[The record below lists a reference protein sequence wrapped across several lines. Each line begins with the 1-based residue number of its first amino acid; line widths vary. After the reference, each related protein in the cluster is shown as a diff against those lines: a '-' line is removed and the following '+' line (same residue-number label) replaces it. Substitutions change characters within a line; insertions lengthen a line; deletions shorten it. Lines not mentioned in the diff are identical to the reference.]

1 MKKIALCIGN
11 NDYEYLAKLSFA
23 VNDAKAI
30 SEKLQNIGFD
40 VICKTNLTLRDMA
53 YEIGAFAEQID
64 NSNIALFYYSGHGG
78 EINKTN
84 LLLPVDFEL
93 PRNTCECE
101 QTALQ
106 LDSLLK
112 KLESH
117 KEKQKIIILDACR
130 SEIQGTRSGTSLTN
144 FGASFA
150 PEGTLIAYSA
160 SPGQYSF
167 EGEIYQHGIYTYI
180 LLEHISTPRVPI
192 ETVLKM
198 VRESLAQRTN
208 YRQISWEHTSLIG
221 DCYLNPGIM
230 SEGIFY
236 SEKALAD
243 RLFVY
248 EEDDKIREIIEDLK
262 SFNWYTQN
270 SAIEELK
277 RVDLTNLSADVLFVL
292 GRNIY
297 QAACGEAYSAQ
308 DFILE
313 LNEIMSS
320 FEPAKVHLLNGMAY
334 EIYFNHENKIRDD
347 FKDKFAIRIISLL
360 EQKENYSSAAYIAN
374 VLKAVPERIIYIPSY
389 SGLIS
394 FSVEISEDD
403 SFYSIESI
411 TLQGTPLSIK
421 PVEGYHGSGLHSLA
435 PVQEKIRHIIA
446 KSIVAPIENMDIR
459 LTGVDVSSNS
469 KRLRVD
475 SHIILK
481 R

>member
-40 VICKTNLTLRDMA
+40 VICKQNLSLLEMSSV
-53 YEIGAFAEQID
+53 IGSFID
-64 NSNIALFYYSGHGG
+64 SISEYDLALFYYAGHGG
-78 EINKTN
+78 EIYKKN
-84 LLLPVDFEL
+84 LLIPTDFQEPDNIL
-93 PRNTCECE
+93 QCE
-101 QTALQ
+101 QTAFQ
-106 LDSLLK
+106 LDLFLDLL
-112 KLESH
+112 SAH
-117 KEKQKIIILDACR
+117 HDKQIIIILDSCR
-130 SEIQGTRSGTSLTN
+130 TQIQCARGGDTLSN
-144 FGASFA
+144 FGATYA
-150 PEGTLIAYSA
+150 PKGTLIAYSA
-160 SPGQYSF
+160 SPGQCA
-167 EGEIYQHGIYTYI
+167 EEKPAIRHGVYTYC
-180 LLEHISTPRVPI
+180 LLEHISTPRVSV
-192 ETVLKM
+192 EFVFKK
-198 VRESLAQRTN
+198 VREALAKKTN
-208 YRQISWEHTSLIG
+208 YGQISWEHTSLIG
-221 DCYLNPGIM
+221 DCHLNPGIM
-230 SEGIFY
+230 CDGIFY

-347 FKDKFAIRIISLL
+347 FKDKFATRLISLL
-360 EQKENYSSAAYIAN
+360 EQKENYSSAAYISN

-403 SFYSIESI
+403 SFYDIESI
-411 TLQGTPLSIK
+411 TLQGRPMTIQQIPENCNHCLPFSMS
-421 PVEGYHGSGLHSLA
+421 VH
-435 PVQEKIRHIIA
+435 EKIRHIIA
-446 KSIVAPIENMDIR
+446 KSIAAPIENVNIAF
-459 LTGVDVSSNS
+459 TGVDVSSNS
-469 KRLRVD
+469 KRLRAD
-475 SHIILK
+475 RNYILK